1 MRGERY
7 ALRAGEYLV
16 WMACRRLPAG
26 IRQERYQEWLAEL
39 PVILRDRDTGPAP
52 VRVVRMLAFAA
63 DTLRGTALAPQA
75 YRGAHRGAG
84 ARNTAAKSIRWLGTG
99 LLLAGGLLGGL
110 LVLLAYEGCII
121 YQLATGP
128 NLLFSVPL
136 VLVNLGV
143 FRRQLHPAV
152 GQPLAALVQHEQ
164 GRGGSGPVHPG
175 DRQPVRLGSPGAV
188 RDHQLLRLRDL
199 GRLPRRGRGPRRQIP
214 LPAPAPRPGTGAAA
228 WPGHELRATRQ
239 TPGRPGMV
247 SCCRP
252 EQSRSWPRVAGH
264 EDPSPE

>member
-16 WMACRRLPAG
+16 WLACRRLPARIG
-26 IRQERYQEWLAEL
+26 QERYQEWLAEL
-39 PVILRDRDTGPAP
+39 PVILRDPSTGPAP

-63 DTLRGTALAPQA
+63 DTLRGTALAPDA
-75 YRGAHRGAG
+75 YHGAHRGAP

-136 VLVNLGV
+136 VLVNLAWIRGK
-143 FRRQLHPAV
+143 
-152 GQPLAALVQHEQ
+152 
-164 GRGGSGPVHPG
+164 RGGAHHRRVSASVEADRGSSLAHVVQEPG
-175 DRQPVRLGSPGAV
+175 RSPLVPDGLTFREAP
-188 RDHQLLRLRDL
+188 LRSRHCVSLI
-199 GRLPRRGRGPRRQIP
+199 RR
-214 LPAPAPRPGTGAAA
+214 
-228 WPGHELRATRQ
+228 RASRQ
-239 TPGRPGMV
+239 T
-247 SCCRP
+247 C
-252 EQSRSWPRVAGH
+252 A
-264 EDPSPE
+264 

>member
-16 WMACRRLPAG
+16 CRACRRLPAR

-63 DTLRGTALAPQA
+63 DTLRGTALAPDA

-99 LLLAGGLLGGL
+99 LLLAGGLLACAL
-110 LVLLAYEGCII
+110 FLLAYEGCII
-121 YQLATGP
+121 YQLAAGP

-136 VLVNLGV
+136 VLVNLGY
-143 FRRQLHPAV
+143 
-152 GQPLAALVQHEQ
+152 LAASCIP
-164 GRGGSGPVHPG
+164 RWA
-175 DRQPVRLGSPGAV
+175 SPGRRWYSMSKIVAGAGLSIRAIASPSGWGHPVLFAIISYCGYAISAACLGMAVVHAV
-188 RDHQLLRLRDL
+188 RYLSRLQH
-199 GRLPRRGRGPRRQIP
+199 PSQGPGQ
-214 LPAPAPRPGTGAAA
+214 
-228 WPGHELRATRQ
+228 Q
-239 TPGRPGMV
+239 PGRP
-247 SCCRP
+247 
-252 EQSRSWPRVAGH
+252 
-264 EDPSPE
+264 